1 MAVNRIAMTI
11 ILLACGSIAGLVL
24 ASGQPLERTG
34 GVLLFLVGVA
44 LLGWFGLRNARQG
57 QRQSEV
63 LLETSASPSAPKWR
77 LGVSVLLLVLGGVV
91 LATRSGTFSGYVFV
105 AAGVAGLLGFNIFRG
120 GPLDKRRPSS

>member
-11 ILLACGSIAGLVL
+11 ILLACGSMAGLVL

-44 LLGWFGLRNARQG
+44 LLGWFGLRNARRR
-57 QRQSEV
+57 QRQSEMF
-63 LLETSASPSAPKWR
+63 LETSASPSAPKWR
-77 LGVSVLLLVLGGVV
+77 LGVSVLLLLGGVV
-91 LATRSGTFSGYVFV
+91 FATRSGTFSGYAFV

>member
-44 LLGWFGLRNARQG
+44 LLGWFGLRNARRR
-57 QRQSEV
+57 QRQSEMF
-63 LLETSASPSAPKWR
+63 LETSASPSAPKWR
-77 LGVSVLLLVLGGVV
+77 LGVSVLLLLGGVV
-91 LATRSGTFSGYVFV
+91 FATRSGTFSGYAFV

>member
-44 LLGWFGLRNARQG
+44 LLGWFGLRNARRG

-63 LLETSASPSAPKWR
+63 FLETWASSSAPKWR
-77 LGVSVLLLVLGGVV
+77 LGVSVLLLVLGVSCMAPGRRTTRGQIKSFSNIIVV
-91 LATRSGTFSGYVFV
+91 K
-105 AAGVAGLLGFNIFRG
+105 N
-120 GPLDKRRPSS
+120 

>member
-44 LLGWFGLRNARQG
+44 LLGWFGLRNVRRG

-63 LLETSASPSAPKWR
+63 FLETSASSSASKWR

-91 LATRSGTFSGYVFV
+91 LATRSGTFSGYAFV
-105 AAGVAGLLGFNIFRG
+105 TAGVAGLLGFNIFRG